1 MAAFPNVAVRN
12 VAGLNIP
19 QHDYIAF
26 TYHGATNNAATVTYR
41 EGGATGTIVAT
52 VTFTYTTQPP
62 TVDNTPLA
70 TVTRSN
76 DLQRSHRRFCSKR
89 PIDRRA
95 AGPRGGTYADLPLDA
110 SAPVGSAWRV
120 LAGSGI
126 PLYSRHAAGVYVRS
140 SAGNVNRDSDYT
152 FAGKAVQIVVVKE
165 AA

>member
-1 MAAFPNVAVRN
+1 

-70 TVTRSN
+70 TVTRSLMTYN
-76 DLQRSHRRFCSKR
+76 ALTGGFAPSAPS
-89 PIDRRA
+89 A
-95 AGPRGGTYADLPLDA
+95 AAPLAREVSTYADLPLDSLGA
-110 SAPVGSAWRV
+110 GGIGLACSGQFRYPALQPPRCRSLRPVIGRQ
-120 LAGSGI
+120 
-126 PLYSRHAAGVYVRS
+126 RHPRQRLHLRRQGRADHRH
-140 SAGNVNRDSDYT
+140 
-152 FAGKAVQIVVVKE
+152 
-165 AA
+165 

>member
-1 MAAFPNVAVRN
+1 MAAFPNVAIRN

-70 TVTRSN
+70 TVTAAN
-76 DLQRSHRRFCSKR
+76 DLQRSNRRICSKR

-95 AGPRGGTYADLPLDA
+95 AGPRGEHL
-110 SAPVGSAWRV
+110 R
-120 LAGSGI
+120 
-126 PLYSRHAAGVYVRS
+126 
-140 SAGNVNRDSDYT
+140 
-152 FAGKAVQIVVVKE
+152 
-165 AA
+165 

>member
-1 MAAFPNVAVRN
+1 MKEGGQNAQVRLQTLQQIIQSNPAVSQRYQQDEIFRRMLGRAHAGIPIPAPAVAKRRHRPGRRAASVAADGAGATTRRTASSGLIYGSFPPNVAVRN

-70 TVTRSN
+70 TVTRS
-76 DLQRSHRRFCSKR
+76 
-89 PIDRRA
+89 
-95 AGPRGGTYADLPLDA
+95 
-110 SAPVGSAWRV
+110 
-120 LAGSGI
+120 
-126 PLYSRHAAGVYVRS
+126 
-140 SAGNVNRDSDYT
+140 
-152 FAGKAVQIVVVKE
+152 
-165 AA
+165 